1 MPKATA
7 VWLVDNTTL
16 TFDQIADFTG
26 LHKLEVQAIADGEV
40 AAGIMGQDPV
50 ANRQLTQEEIKRCE
64 ENADGRLEMLVSDIR
79 LPKPKAR
86 GARYTPISKR
96 NDKPDAVAWM
106 LKHQP
111 ELNDAQIG
119 RLVGTTKP
127 TINAVRDRTHW
138 NSPNLRPRHPL
149 EVGLCTRLE
158 YDAELTKARARIERA
173 EKKAE
178 REARKKA
185 KESGKAPTEAP
196 AAEAEAP
203 VGETPAASTEA
214 ETPAEA
220 APAPAEVEAPAETAG
235 EGTDGEET

>member
-1 MPKATA
+1 MSSLLMPKATA

-26 LHKLEVQAIADGEV
+26 LHKLEIQAIADGEV
-40 AAGIMGQDPV
+40 ATGIMGQDPV
-50 ANRQLTQEEIKRCE
+50 ANRQLTHEEIKSCE
-64 ENADGRLEMLVSDIR
+64 ENADERLKMLVSDIR
-79 LPKPKAR
+79 LPKAKAK

-111 ELNDAQIG
+111 ALNDAQIG

-127 TINAVRDRTHW
+127 TINAVRDRSHW

-185 KESGKAPTEAP
+185 LKSGKAPETVPTETSVAPVDEAPETVPVDEAP
-196 AAEAEAP
+196 APQSDE
-203 VGETPAASTEA
+203 
-214 ETPAEA
+214 
-220 APAPAEVEAPAETAG
+220 
-235 EGTDGEET
+235 TDGEET